1 MSPSAQTST
10 ANYFPPLESHP
21 QPNHTG
27 MSYSKQH
34 YILHDEQEIY
44 TNTDQHGNLLHSESQ
59 AEAEGVSTV
68 CNTNI
73 ILIGNRTI
81 NKQNYNINL
90 AFKCFKTKKRTRI
103 WNAFK
108 A

>member
-1 MSPSAQTST
+1 MPPSVQTST
-10 ANYFPPLESHP
+10 ANYFPALESHP
-21 QPNHTG
+21 QPDHTG

-59 AEAEGVSTV
+59 AEGVQTV
-68 CNTNI
+68 CDTSI

-81 NKQNYNINL
+81 NRQNYN
-90 AFKCFKTKKRTRI
+90 
-103 WNAFK
+103 
-108 A
+108 